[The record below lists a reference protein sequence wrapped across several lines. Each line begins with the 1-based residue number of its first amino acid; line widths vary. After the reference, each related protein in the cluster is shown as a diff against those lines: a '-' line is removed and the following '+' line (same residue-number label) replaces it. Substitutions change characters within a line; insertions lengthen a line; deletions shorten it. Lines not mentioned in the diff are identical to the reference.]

1 MAAGKKVTDSVVI
14 GDSGIALIHTIV
26 GKMRHVWRAWDG
38 STDVGI
44 DGSIELRD
52 PSTGEASSKHL
63 LVQSKASDRP
73 FPSETDEKFHYIC
86 KERDVD
92 YWMKADVPVLLVCSH
107 PDVGGAWWVN
117 VSAWFADP
125 RHRASLRVDFNKA
138 TDAFDANSST
148 SLFAVADP
156 YGRAHTPVPVALP
169 ETLTSNLLPV
179 DMPDVYYAAAT
190 SMYKTGDAYAAQ
202 RKTKHPTRSD
212 FVLANKRIYAWRPLS
227 GTSLANVPDASANTY
242 PVAELAHGTPDQR
255 WLLVRL
261 LNAALRDD
269 LGDADFRWNHG
280 RKFLHYRDTVDKAQ
294 KKVLSTT
301 GHSRTVFK
309 AHLNKKDPTKIA
321 YYRHSALRWHFVD
334 FDGDWYCAITPD
346 YFFSHDGITESRYAD
361 DYLRGIKKLDRNQAV
376 LGETRA
382 WAAVLRTEEN
392 LLSDRDRILDF
403 GDLVGIRVDKGI
415 SDASWKPATA
425 TSVTEPAEQDRL
437 FDEPG
442 DLL

>member
-1 MAAGKKVTDSVVI
+1 MTSGKKVTDNVLI

-26 GKMRHVWRAWDG
+26 GRMRHVWRAWDG

-52 PSTGEASSKHL
+52 PRTGEASSKHL
-63 LVQSKASDRP
+63 LVQSKASDQS

-92 YWMKADVPVLLVCSH
+92 YWMRADVPVLLICSH
-107 PDVGGAWWVN
+107 PQTGEAWWVN
-117 VSAWFADP
+117 VTAWFADP

-138 TDAFDANSST
+138 TDAFGADSST
-148 SLFAVADP
+148 RLFAVADP

-179 DMPDVYYAAAT
+179 DIPDVYYAAVT
-190 SMYKTGDAYAAQ
+190 SMYKAGEVYAAQ
-202 RKTKHPTRSD
+202 RRTKHSLRSD

-227 GTSLANVPDASANTY
+227 GTSLANVPDAAANTY

-255 WLLVRL
+255 RLLVRM

-269 LGDADFRWNHG
+269 LGDADFRWNRD
-280 RKFLHYRDTVDKAQ
+280 RKFLHYRDTPDKSQ

-301 GHSRTVFK
+301 GHARTVFK
-309 AHLNKKDPTKIA
+309 AHMNKKDPTKVA
-321 YYRHSALRWHFVD
+321 YYRHSALRWQFID
-334 FDGDWYCAITPD
+334 LDGDWYCAITPD
-346 YFFSHDGITESRYAD
+346 YFFSHDGVHECKYAD
-361 DYLRGIKKLDRNQAV
+361 DHLRGIKKLDRNQAV

-382 WAAVLRTEEN
+382 WVAVLRSEGD
-392 LLSDRDRILDF
+392 LLSDCDRILDF
-403 GDLVGIRVDKGI
+403 GDLVGVRVDKGI
-415 SDASWKPATA
+415 SDASWKPMTP
-425 TSVTEPAEQDRL
+425 TTTDVSDDQGSL
-437 FDEPG
+437 FDDLD